1 MARVLNVNLA
11 LPELSGGSCASVLPP
26 SDLVYQNLLTLE
38 ENTLQDTNL
47 PAESSSVGQNLRV
60 HGRALRISVSLGDLG
75 NGWGEFF
82 PDGVRMAR
90 LALPEGGLWA
100 QPFPSELN
108 SEPWT

>member
-1 MARVLNVNLA
+1 M
-11 LPELSGGSCASVLPP
+11 
-26 SDLVYQNLLTLE
+26 
-38 ENTLQDTNL
+38 
-47 PAESSSVGQNLRV
+47 
-60 HGRALRISVSLGDLG
+60 GDLG